1 VRAGAIFVGGAM
13 GVELALAYWTDLH
26 GSGNLVYALID
37 WVEETMEMTG
47 AGLFLA
53 ANVAVLTNQTG
64 QLRLVSGAA
73 DAPVAVSLDDGGA
86 SESSGQPP
94 SVSHQDA
101 G

>member
-1 VRAGAIFVGGAM
+1 
-13 GVELALAYWTDLH
+13 
-26 GSGNLVYALID
+26 
-37 WVEETMEMTG
+37 MEITG